1 MAINFNLDEIKA
13 QLRQYH
19 DSGEYEFEIGQKIA
33 EAKKIIEPY
42 IGKLGVGIVI
52 DKDETMVSEWRIMS
66 KYDFGWSDDAI
77 EEGQNATDL
86 PAFEEV
92 REFMQWCWNNGISVY
107 ILTSTRERHRETVV
121 NLLDNAGYKNYY
133 SGLIL
138 RPNDDTGTIQE
149 FKIRMR
155 KSLVDNGL
163 QIALNI
169 GDQMSDLVGGYS
181 NAVIKLPNPFYLISS
196 IMVEKHG

>member
-1 MAINFNLDEIKA
+1 MPINFNLDDIKA

-19 DSGEYEFEIGQKIA
+19 DSGEYEFDIGQKIA

-52 DKDETMVSEWRIMS
+52 DKDETMVSEWRIMD
-66 KYDFGWSDDAI
+66 KYDFGWTEEAI
-77 EEGQNATDL
+77 EEGQNATDF

-92 REFMQWCWNNGISVY
+92 RELMQFCWDNGISSY
-107 ILTSTRERHRETVV
+107 ILSSTRERHRDTVDK
-121 NLLDNAGYKNYY
+121 LLNNAGYNNY

-138 RPNDDTGTIQE
+138 RPNDDAGTIQE

-163 QIALNI
+163 HVAVNI